1 MAGSMSE
8 PLMQALAFVP
18 PSWLLAALLA
28 LLNVFVFRVA
38 VGRDAYSALYF
49 LPWGAIGF
57 ALGNLV
63 AVVARSPV
71 PSLGDVHVV
80 EASLGAWAAL
90 TLGNLRVPAAE

>member
-1 MAGSMSE
+1 MAASLPE
-8 PLMQALAFVP
+8 PVLQALAYVP

-38 VGRDAYSALYF
+38 VGREERSALSL
-49 LPWGAIGF
+49 LPWGAMGF

-63 AVVARSPV
+63 AVLTRSPV
-71 PSLGDVHVV
+71 WPLGDVHVV

-90 TLGNLRVPAAE
+90 TLGNLRVPAV